1 MTTEQFDK
9 IGQSASEINEALSS
23 WADRITL
30 SFLSSLINIILL
42 VMESSSSLGR
52 EDSYHLRVYARSL
65 SALVTSDRDS
75 GRRE

>member
-30 SFLSSLINIILL
+30 SSLLL
-42 VMESSSSLGR
+42 LIESIGNGISSSGKGT
-52 EDSYHLRVYARSL
+52 SYHLQVYARSL
-65 SALVTSDRDS
+65 SALVTSDRGS